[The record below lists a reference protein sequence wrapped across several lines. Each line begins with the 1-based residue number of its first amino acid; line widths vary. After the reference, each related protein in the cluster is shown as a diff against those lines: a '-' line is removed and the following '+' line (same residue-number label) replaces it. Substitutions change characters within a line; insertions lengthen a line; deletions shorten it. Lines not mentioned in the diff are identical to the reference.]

1 MSESNKTSSKI
12 TPAKK
17 VVLIMPTSI
26 KSSSNIDY
34 VTEKKQETGKIVA
47 IGEGK
52 VPVKM
57 KVGDMVA
64 FRRYG
69 EDKLLVEGKEFLF
82 VTFPD
87 ILGIIQ

>member
-12 TPAKK
+12 VPAKK

-47 IGEGK
+47 IGKGEM
-52 VPVKM
+52 PVKM